1 MKETPTAA
9 ASKARVTIS
18 FLLFLTAFFIIK
30 QSCEEIIECSKTT
43 NDSVSKR
50 LRAAKTVV
58 GTGASKVLVVN
69 YVGGIRESLFRELKE
84 HDIKIIFRS
93 LNPDPEE
100 AKEAERCGADIIV
113 ATGFDEGGTLPDMTL
128 GTFSIVPLIVDAV
141 DHVPVMAAGG
151 ISNSRAFNAVM
162 ALGAEGAYCGTA
174 FLMSK
179 ESRMAENVKQAVLK
193 ANAKDLLLFRTM
205 PAYYRSLPGAL
216 ANKLVEMDR
225 AGATNE
231 ELGKTMGGFANLRK
245 GMLDGDMENGYV
257 SVGNGISDIHEIKS
271 AKDIIDE
278 MTKDYCK

>member
-50 LRAAKTVV
+50 LRAAKKVV
-58 GTGASKVLVVN
+58 GTGANKVLVVN

-151 ISNSRAFNAVM
+151 IYSARSMLLWRSEQKAHTA
-162 ALGAEGAYCGTA
+162 ALH
-174 FLMSK
+174 F
-179 ESRMAENVKQAVLK
+179 
-193 ANAKDLLLFRTM
+193 
-205 PAYYRSLPGAL
+205 
-216 ANKLVEMDR
+216 
-225 AGATNE
+225 
-231 ELGKTMGGFANLRK
+231 
-245 GMLDGDMENGYV
+245 
-257 SVGNGISDIHEIKS
+257 
-271 AKDIIDE
+271 
-278 MTKDYCK
+278 